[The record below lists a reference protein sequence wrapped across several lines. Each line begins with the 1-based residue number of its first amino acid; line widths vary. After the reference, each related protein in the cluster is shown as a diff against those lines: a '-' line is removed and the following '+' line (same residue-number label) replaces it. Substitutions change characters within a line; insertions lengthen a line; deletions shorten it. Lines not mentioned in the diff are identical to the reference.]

1 MLVRVCLLLSTLA
14 AVVLPGAVLAQPSGS
29 STSAVRIIFVG
40 DVMLDGGPGHLIT
53 TGGDPFADVAA
64 VLKDADLTIANLE
77 CAVTTDGEVVR
88 KSYTF
93 KAPKSAL
100 PILTR
105 YFSAVSLANNHSA
118 DWGSR
123 GLVNELTLLN
133 EAKLP
138 HFGGGVNLA
147 QAREPLIMTRNGLRV
162 AFLGYNGFHLS
173 AYAAGRS
180 TPGVAP
186 LDEAVM
192 LADIKGARTK
202 NHADLVILV
211 LHWGVELEAQPTPE
225 QQALARRLIDAG
237 ADAIIGGHPHVTQ
250 TIEWHKGHPIIYSLG
265 NFVFDYFPTDPPVW
279 LGWIARLTIGE
290 PEGVKV
296 ETRDVEM
303 DPEGVPHLQ
312 SKEWRDATR

>member
-237 ADAIIGGHPHVTQ
+237 DRRALSTRYPSPNSST
-250 TIEWHKGHPIIYSLG
+250 K
-265 NFVFDYFPTDPPVW
+265 PT
-279 LGWIARLTIGE
+279 R
-290 PEGVKV
+290 
-296 ETRDVEM
+296 
-303 DPEGVPHLQ
+303 
-312 SKEWRDATR
+312 SKERKGRGTSMVAGSR